1 LRKHN
6 PSRDTRLLDSASLFA
21 VLADRTRL
29 RLILRLSES
38 GPLSLSRLTVGTEIT
53 RQAIT
58 KHLRVMQHSG
68 LVRGARQG
76 RETLWQLDRRR
87 LREVRRY
94 LALISKQ
101 WDEALDRLREFVER

>member
-1 LRKHN
+1 M
-6 PSRDTRLLDSASLFA
+6 LDSAPLFA

-29 RLILRLSES
+29 RLIMRLSES
-38 GPLSLSRLTVGTEIT
+38 GPSSLGRLTVGCGIT

-68 LVRGARQG
+68 LVRSARRG

-94 LALISKQ
+94 LGMLSKQ
-101 WDEALDRLREFVER
+101 WDEALDRLRDFVER